1 MFRDADYAVLADHG
15 STPLTPID
23 IPASLS
29 DVFHRINFASD
40 LHLDFEGMPDSFF
53 IENPA
58 PTLVLAGDIGEV
70 KNYKLDRFQ
79 SFFRRASEHWNDV
92 IIVAG
97 NHEHYG
103 FKFDETIEEMRAQ
116 TKEFLNIHVLDKSS
130 IEINGVVFIGGT
142 LWTNFDNENIT
153 AMAAAGYAMND
164 YHHIKGGSTKPIT
177 PHRTYAEHKE
187 CLAKFREL
195 LTKNSTKSC
204 VVVSHHGPTM
214 KSIDPNYV
222 NEGLINFAYASNLD
236 DVIRD
241 HPNIIHWIHGHMHTR
256 TRYNVGDTLVH
267 IHARGYPNQ
276 FHDYRTYK
284 PAEIFV

>member
-1 MFRDADYAVLADHG
+1 MFRDADYVALADHG
-15 STPLTPID
+15 HTPITPTE
-23 IPASLS
+23 IATELS

-58 PTLVLAGDIGEV
+58 PTLILAGDIGEV

-79 SFFRRASEHWNDV
+79 SFFRRCSEHWNDV
-92 IIVAG
+92 IIIAG

-103 FKFDETIEEMRAQ
+103 FRFDDTVDAMRDAV
-116 TKEFLNIHVLDKSS
+116 KEFVNFTVLDKNS
-130 IEINGVVFIGGT
+130 IEINGVVFIGAT
-142 LWTNFDNENIT
+142 LWTNFNNEDVT

-164 YHHIKGGSTKPIT
+164 YYHIKGTTKPIT

-187 CLAKFREL
+187 ALHKIEAELAKNPS
-195 LTKNSTKSC
+195 KAC
-204 VVVSHHGPTM
+204 VVITHHGPTM
-214 KSIDPNYV
+214 KSIDPAYV
-222 NEGLINFAYASNLD
+222 KEGLINYAYASELD
-236 DVIRD
+236 DFILS

-256 TRYNVGDTLVH
+256 TRYAVGDTQVH

-276 FHDYRTYK
+276 FLDYRSYQ
-284 PAEIFV
+284 PNEIFV